1 MYKGAVGTRQA
12 TRMEVEKV
20 SKVKPNAQPELEK
33 KQLEMNKAWIPPTM
47 RRPSPTRTRQS
58 EYLQKYINKGS
69 PRSMSSSYHEPWFVT
84 VVCHPPSSL
93 SH

>member
-33 KQLEMNKAWIPPTM
+33 KQLAEDKKTKNKFI
-47 RRPSPTRTRQS
+47 SQES
-58 EYLQKYINKGS
+58 K
-69 PRSMSSSYHEPWFVT
+69 H
-84 VVCHPPSSL
+84 
-93 SH
+93 